1 MTARLAAAVLLGLC
15 AAAVVRADS
24 EYVVEHLV
32 ISVNSAPDGSG
43 EHVGSV
49 KSGDR
54 VEVLERQGEQ
64 AHVRLAGGQEGWVRA
79 SYLSAEPP
87 LRTQLAERN
96 AQLASL
102 TQQLA
107 QLRTEL
113 DAARTRADAAQR
125 TPAAVAPPVMDAG
138 AVEAPPQLLG
148 WTQLIGAAALAL
160 LAGFA
165 LGWRML
171 DRRIRR
177 KYGGLRIY

>member
-1 MTARLAAAVLLGLC
+1 MSARLAAAVLLGLC
-15 AAAVVRADS
+15 AAAVARTAS
-24 EYVVEHLV
+24 EYVVEQLV

-43 EHVGSV
+43 EHVASIR
-49 KSGDR
+49 SGDR

-64 AHVRLAGGQEGWVRA
+64 AHVRLAAGQEGWVRA

-87 LRTQLAERN
+87 LRLQLAERN

-107 QLRTEL
+107 QLRSER
-113 DAARTRADAAQR
+113 DAARAAADGAQR
-125 TPAAVAPPVMDAG
+125 APAAVAPPLMDAG
-138 AVEAPPQLLG
+138 AVPAPPQRLE
-148 WTQLIGAAALAL
+148 WPQLIGGMLLAL